1 MEWFQNID
9 WSWTRAFFAWPE
21 DASIWDVLNSP
32 ILVTFLAALIGWQL
46 NKRVQKAEEKAEDA
60 ANLVTLKDDVEAA
73 EADEEEEPD
82 TSADQVPASE
92 NFRAEAE
99 ALFDQGEDFIKERMK
114 NASDGRHRRT
124 YKNIAGA
131 SMPIKAAA
139 LHERKDLSPL
149 QYQGAIELAHEW
161 NQYRRGKAACKPVPR
176 ASLEKMRRSLNKL
189 KSG

>member
-1 MEWFQNID
+1 MDWFQEID
-9 WSWTRAFFAWPE
+9 WTWSHSFFAWPD
-21 DASIWDVLNSP
+21 DASVWDVLNSP

-73 EADEEEEPD
+73 EADEEESE

-92 NFRAEAE
+92 NFRSEAE
-99 ALFDQGEDFIKERMK
+99 AVFDQGEDFIRERMK

-139 LHERKDLSPL
+139 LHQRNDLWSAA
-149 QYQGAIELAHEW
+149 GFTDTEL
-161 NQYRRGKAACKPVPR
+161 RC
-176 ASLEKMRRSLNKL
+176 
-189 KSG
+189 